1 MKYRSYCVNLA
12 LFSLALPL
20 MTSVLSS
27 QQKQSAQTYGASEGA
42 ARSAGQPKQNP
53 NEMCAPG
60 VHAAPTAAA
69 METTVACMSQAAV
82 QNQTHLRS
90 YTVTR
95 EYELFGQ
102 TRDRTRSRVIAD
114 VTFRPPDS
122 KDYRIQGTAGSVIG
136 EKVVRLVLERE
147 AVLAKNGGASD
158 ISQDNYDFQFVRE
171 EVASGRRCYVL
182 QLLPKR
188 KDKNL
193 LSGTIWVDAETYL
206 IRRTEGEPQKSPSW
220 WLRDVHIVFVYAQVG
235 EMWLPTSAEF
245 TAKVRLFGVSTML
258 AHDLAYSYSEL
269 AGAGAIPAA
278 RNMQLA
284 QQRITGGGSPGQ
296 PSHTE
301 KGGLD
306 HVNSRL
312 GGSDCD
318 WCSSLARQQLHPDG
332 IVH

>member
-1 MKYRSYCVNLA
+1 MNLA

-20 MTSVLSS
+20 MTGALNSG
-27 QQKQSAQTYGASEGA
+27 QKQSAESYRASDA
-42 ARSAGQPKQNP
+42 ASGSAGEPKQNS
-53 NEMCAPG
+53 NGMCAPG
-60 VHAAPTAAA
+60 AHAAPTALA

-82 QNQTHLRS
+82 QNQTHVRS

-102 TRDRTRSRVIAD
+102 KRDKARSRVIAD

-122 KDYRIQGTAGSVIG
+122 KNYRIQATEGSVIG
-136 EKVVRLVLERE
+136 EKIVRLVLERE
-147 AVLAKNGGASD
+147 AALAKNGGASD
-158 ISQDNYDFQFVRE
+158 ISRDNYDFQFVRE
-171 EVASGRRCYVL
+171 EAASGRRCYVL

-193 LSGTIWVDAETYL
+193 LHGTIWVDAETYL

-220 WLRDVHIVFVYAQVG
+220 WLRDLHIAFVYAQVG
-235 EMWLPTSAEF
+235 EMWLPTSSEF

-258 AHDLAYSYSEL
+258 AHDLAYSYSQL
-269 AGAGAIPAA
+269 AGAGTIPAA
-278 RNMQLA
+278 HNTQLA
-284 QQRITGGGSPGQ
+284 QQRLTGGGPPGQ
-296 PSHTE
+296 PSKAE
-301 KGGLD
+301 QGGLN
-306 HVNSRL
+306 HVSSSL
-312 GGSDCD
+312 VGSDRD

>member
-1 MKYRSYCVNLA
+1 MKCSSCCVNLA

-20 MTSVLSS
+20 MTGSLRSG
-27 QQKQSAQTYGASEGA
+27 QKQSAESYGASDA
-42 ARSAGQPKQNP
+42 ASGSAREPKQNS
-53 NEMCAPG
+53 NRMCAPG
-60 VHAAPTAAA
+60 AHAAPTAPA

-102 TRDRTRSRVIAD
+102 KRDKTRSRVIAD

-122 KDYRIQGTAGSVIG
+122 KDYRIQGTEGSVIG
-136 EKVVRLVLERE
+136 EKIVRLVLERE
-147 AVLAKNGGASD
+147 AALAKNDGASD
-158 ISQDNYDFQFVRE
+158 ISQNNYDFQFVRE
-171 EVASGRRCYVL
+171 EVAGGRRCYVL
-182 QLLPKR
+182 QLVPKR

-193 LSGTIWVDAETYL
+193 LRGTIWVDADTYL

-258 AHDLAYSYSEL
+258 AHDLRYSYSEL
-269 AGAGAIPAA
+269 ARAEKVPAP
-278 RNMQLA
+278 RHTQLA
-284 QQRITGGGSPGQ
+284 QRRMTGGGPPGQ
-296 PSHTE
+296 
-301 KGGLD
+301 L
-306 HVNSRL
+306 
-312 GGSDCD
+312 
-318 WCSSLARQQLHPDG
+318 
-332 IVH
+332 